1 MKNITPAMAAW
12 LAGDVLTLAMCTMIT
27 RTDGAVFGF
36 TDHDSDIIVGGLTYR
51 SAYGFTASA
60 IESSSNL
67 STSNL
72 EIDGLLLA
80 AGGALNQA
88 DVEAGVWSN
97 AAVLI
102 FAVNYADLTMG
113 QINLVN
119 GNLGNFELRNGNWK
133 VELRGIAQTMQQAKG
148 DQFSPNC
155 RAKFGDAQCTINLTP
170 LTFTGTVSSVVNR
183 LQWNDPSLTQTGPAS
198 AFVDSIGHRIP
209 TTGPYTVQVVAPSGT
224 FLADTSVLDAGG
236 NPLSKVSGSPG
247 SGQYSVSSTGLYT
260 FNIAQASNF
269 VKINF
274 TYTVG
279 YFAYGLV
286 KWLTGLNAGQTM
298 EIKTFAPGVVTLGMP
313 MPNAIQAGDT
323 YSIVAGCD
331 KQFGTCRDRW
341 NNIVHFRGEPYIPGP
356 DTILRPQ
363 GN

>member
-1 MKNITPAMAAW
+1 MKPISTAFAAW
-12 LAGDVLTLAMCTMIT
+12 LASDVKSIATCVLIT
-27 RTDGAVFGF
+27 RSDAQQFGF
-36 TDHDSDIIVGGLTYR
+36 TDHDMDLVVGGVRYA
-51 SAYGFTASA
+51 SSVGYTASA
-60 IESSSNL
+60 IENTSDM

-80 AGGALNQA
+80 SGGAIVQS
-88 DVEAGVWSN
+88 DIEAGVWSN

-102 FAVNYADLTMG
+102 FVVNFADLTMG
-113 QINLVN
+113 QLNLVS
-119 GNLGNFELRNGNWK
+119 GNLGNFELHNGSWK
-133 VELRGIAQTMQQAKG
+133 VELRGLSQTMQQAKG

-155 RAKFGDAQCTINLTP
+155 RAKFGDARCTINLAP
-170 LTFTGTVSSVVNR
+170 LTATGTVSSVVNQ
-183 LQWNDPSLTQTGPAS
+183 LQWNDPSLTQTGPSS
-198 AFVDSIGHRIP
+198 AFVDSVGHRIP
-209 TTGPYTVQVVAPSGT
+209 STAAYTVQVVAPSGA
-224 FLADTSVLDAGG
+224 FLANTSVLDSGG
-236 NPLSKVSGSPG
+236 NAMTQVSGSPG

-260 FNIAQASNF
+260 FNSAQAGAF

-286 KWLTGLNAGQTM
+286 RWLTGLNAGQTM
-298 EIKTFAPGVVTLGMP
+298 EVKTFAPGVVTLGMP
-313 MPNAIQAGDT
+313 MPNAIHVGDT

-331 KQFGTCRDRW
+331 KQFGTCQARW